1 MTPRDVLKAPHRDQ
15 PPIETLPELLSQRKR
30 PELGRYRLEVD
41 RQMKRSFD
49 AFEAAQAAGLT
60 IKSKFPIVRVSIY
73 DAVEGVN
80 TDVVLTAA

>member
-1 MTPRDVLKAPHRDQ
+1 MTPRDTLKAPRREQ
-15 PPIETLPELLSQRKR
+15 APVETLPELLSQRKR

-49 AFEAAQAAGLT
+49 AFEAAQSAGMA

-73 DAVEGVN
+73 DAVDGIN
-80 TDVVLTAA
+80 TEVESATA